1 MTATVAVLHPFK
13 IGDEWFNGPTAELDD
28 AQARELERA
37 GYVDVLSVDGA
48 VEVWLPCCS
57 GEHDHD

>member
-1 MTATVAVLHPFK
+1 MTAKVAVLHPFK
-13 IGDEWFNGPTAELDD
+13 IDDEWVTGPTAELEISH
-28 AQARELERA
+28 ARDLERL

-48 VEVWLPCCS
+48 VEVWSPCCS